1 MSRILAVFLV
11 VALIPV
17 GGLWAQSRAENPNDV
32 AIELGGRC
40 LIYSLSYQRM
50 IGEQFG
56 LEIAASGIGGG
67 TDGENAFIFFLSGGG
82 RLYVT
87 KKPASPFLSG
97 GIVYV
102 SAGTTAGPG
111 SEWADGVYFYA
122 APGFEY
128 RMSGGFLFRASVNF
142 LIKDGFF
149 VWPGINL
156 GIAF

>member
-1 MSRILAVFLV
+1 MLRRLSILS
-11 VALIPV
+11 LIV
-17 GGLWAQSRAENPNDV
+17 LLSAGGLLAQSRAEKKNDV

-40 LIYSLSYQRM
+40 FLYSLSYQRM
-50 IGEQFG
+50 VAEQFG
-56 LEIAASGIGGG
+56 LEIAVSGIGGA
-67 TDGENAFIFFLSGGG
+67 TEGESAMVFFLSGGG
-82 RLYVT
+82 RVYFLN
-87 KKPASPFLSG
+87 KAASPYIAG

-102 SAGTTAGPG
+102 TAGTSAGPG

-122 APGFEY
+122 SPGFEF
-128 RMSGGFLFRASVNF
+128 RMAGGFLFRASVNF